1 MSSDDILNDIL
12 DKTSNR
18 KQAIETML
26 ATKLNQAKANA
37 LADII
42 SRVQSDKA
50 NALDL
55 VKSTIN
61 GKANDL
67 LQLQNSLGQAKID

>member
-26 ATKLNQAKANA
+26 ATKLNQAKAKV

-50 NALDL
+50 NAL
-55 VKSTIN
+55 I
-61 GKANDL
+61 
-67 LQLQNSLGQAKID
+67 

>member
-37 LADII
+37 LLILFQEYNLI
-42 SRVQSDKA
+42 KRM
-50 NALDL
+50 LW
-55 VKSTIN
+55 I
-61 GKANDL
+61 
-67 LQLQNSLGQAKID
+67 

>member
-26 ATKLNQAKANA
+26 ATKLNQAKAKV

-61 GKANDL
+61 GKTNDL
-67 LQLQNSLGQAKID
+67 LQLQIA